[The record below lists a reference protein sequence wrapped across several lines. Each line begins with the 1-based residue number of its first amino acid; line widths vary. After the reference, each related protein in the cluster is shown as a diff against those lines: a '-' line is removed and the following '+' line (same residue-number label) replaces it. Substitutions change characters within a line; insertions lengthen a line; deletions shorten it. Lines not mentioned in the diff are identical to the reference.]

1 MPRFAWV
8 YTQGEFK
15 MNNNE
20 NLKTKFESLLNLF
33 PIKDSP
39 LPRSIVTGTVVK
51 KSDKGYFVDLQMKSE
66 SFVSE
71 PKDLLANV
79 LIGCSYQ
86 FMVVGAVDENGSVP
100 LSRQEAFA
108 WHELDTMR
116 QLETVSLV
124 TVKSI
129 STSRNGRECGL
140 NATLSGVKAFIPKSE
155 IPARQK
161 LNELLD
167 QEIAVCVI
175 ELDILQEPNGVV
187 ILSHSKALEAIFLQ
201 QVESF
206 SPSATVRCQVVKV
219 MDAGARVRLLSS
231 GSCGL
236 MGFVPRSELA
246 FNRKVDPF
254 DVIERGDLFDAQI
267 LTMDMEAQNIVLSR
281 RQSIQSQFLSGISI
295 GQKLKGRISRS
306 TDYAFYVEVGNCLDA
321 ILYKR
326 DVKKSDYCKESLKP
340 GTEVDATVLSVK
352 PKEQKLV
359 LTIR

>member
-1 MPRFAWV
+1 M
-8 YTQGEFK
+8 K
-15 MNNNE
+15 NNNQKHKSE
-20 NLKTKFESLLNLF
+20 FESLLDLF
-33 PIKDSP
+33 PVKAAP
-39 LPRSIVTGTVVK
+39 APRNIVTGTVVK
-51 KSDKGYFVDLQMKSE
+51 KSDKGYYVDLQMKSE

-71 PKDLLANV
+71 PKDQLSNV
-79 LIGCSYQ
+79 HVGCSYQ

-100 LSRQEAFA
+100 LSRSETHT
-108 WHELDTMR
+108 WHELDSMR
-116 QLETVSLV
+116 ELETVSLV
-124 TVKSI
+124 TIKSI
-129 STSRNGRECGL
+129 STSRKGRECGL
-140 NATLSGVKAFIPKSE
+140 NATICGVKAFIPKSE

-206 SPSATVRCQVVKV
+206 SPSATVRCQVIKV
-219 MDAGARVRLLSS
+219 MDAGARVRLISN

-246 FNRKVDPF
+246 FNRKVNPF
-254 DVIERGDLFDAQI
+254 DVIERGDLLDAQI
-267 LTMDMEAQNIVLSR
+267 LTMDMEGQNIVLSR

-326 DVKKSDYCKESLKP
+326 DLNKSGHNCTDSLKP
-340 GTEVDATVLSVK
+340 GMEIDATVLNVK